1 MWLMKVKESQQ
12 FQFFASYAIEI
23 HANEVQPTYKADH
36 SQLYSSNNTKLR
48 HQIQFLRVRR
58 HQVLSMKRGN
68 VFRIPH
74 IQGAVTTPTTSTT
87 TTIIITTTAVSSSS
101 RKVLGPE
108 MYLDNSSDVL
118 GQQQ

>member
-1 MWLMKVKESQQ
+1 MKVKESQQ

-23 HANEVQPTYKADH
+23 HANEVQPTNKADH
-36 SQLYSSNNTKLR
+36 SRFYSSNNTKLR

-58 HQVLSMKRGN
+58 HQVLSMKRS
-68 VFRIPH
+68 H

-101 RKVLGPE
+101 SRKVLGPE
-108 MYLDNSSDVL
+108 TYLDNSSDVL